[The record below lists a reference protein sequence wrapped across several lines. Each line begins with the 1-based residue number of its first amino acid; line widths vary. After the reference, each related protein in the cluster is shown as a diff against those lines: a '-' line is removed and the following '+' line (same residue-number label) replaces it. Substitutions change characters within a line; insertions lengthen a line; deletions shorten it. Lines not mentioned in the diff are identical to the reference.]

1 MKLIIRKI
9 SVNFFIRLCFHFNE
23 YFILGNLLMR
33 KSKIFWNIS
42 ENGIADLRFHQKC
55 YETDIRIQM
64 ICKLY
69 SVKDKK
75 KRKKLQKLI
84 KEKRER
90 EILGNILFYF
100 SVFFFRC
107 DQPDHMLHLQFVK
120 N

>member
-1 MKLIIRKI
+1 
-9 SVNFFIRLCFHFNE
+9 
-23 YFILGNLLMR
+23 MR

-107 DQPDHMLHLQFVK
+107 DQPDHMLYLQFVK
-120 N
+120 H